1 MRLNFV
7 FARRARV
14 QAEGSTWTEYR
25 RLRGEPNKERWSG
38 EKKKPKGSEP
48 LLFSPPSP
56 ASFDT
61 YHAPRLERLG
71 KVLLMC
77 LS

>member
-1 MRLNFV
+1 MYLPGGHVCR
-7 FARRARV
+7 RRAAHGQNIEACV
-14 QAEGSTWTEYR
+14 VGPTR
-25 RLRGEPNKERWSG
+25 RDG

-71 KVLLMC
+71 KVPLMC